1 MHQHM
6 MGEGKMVKLE
16 LFVSYGNIYEAL
28 RNGILQTSEFLFK
41 CLIIYIFEV
50 KLYNELEKQ

>member
-1 MHQHM
+1 M

-16 LFVSYGNIYEAL
+16 LFVSYGNSYEAL

-50 KLYNELEKQ
+50 YNELEKQ

>member
-1 MHQHM
+1 MHGHM

-28 RNGILQTSEFLFK
+28 RN
-41 CLIIYIFEV
+41 
-50 KLYNELEKQ
+50 